1 MRASVKK
8 PGLEEAERDP
18 AWFFVALAAGVI
30 SGAVLWALV
39 LWVMSPLV

>member
-8 PGLEEAERDP
+8 PGYEEAERDP
-18 AWFFVALAAGVI
+18 AGFFVALAAGVI
-30 SGAVLWALV
+30 SGAIVWAVV